1 MNSIP
6 KDSEPDQAWIE
17 NLNEW
22 AHFCRNI
29 FLNDNNNSRIDK
41 PARFIEALNGVNSI
55 IEDLRLYLNL
65 STNGTQDN
73 QQVRKFIAQIN
84 NTFNGIDNSSLKE
97 EIKKASLKLS
107 NSLWT
112 TVIDDA
118 EGTPYLWGQIR
129 CLISWADDDINKFK
143 SYSLKL
149 AEIFELT
156 DHNIF
161 YAGILS
167 IDPSF
172 GFSRGTFCE
181 FNQDRDN
188 SIKRYLRDGNNEG
201 YAPSIKA
208 ALDVWIQNYPALTAQ
223 EFFEKSIEDKLL
235 VEKRTCLRC
244 LISMPSIFDDA
255 SNKKVFK
262 NNNGHYILAQKKR
275 IYSHCYDI
283 ALLYIYYKIEGR
295 KGYKNLLFFDSVAET
310 YQHAVSFEKDDDVI
324 VVQQTENGG
333 YRISKGETSLE
344 FNNETQLLDYMEE
357 NFDIK

>member
-1 MNSIP
+1 MKS
-6 KDSEPDQAWIE
+6 
-17 NLNEW
+17 
-22 AHFCRNI
+22 
-29 FLNDNNNSRIDK
+29 
-41 PARFIEALNGVNSI
+41 
-55 IEDLRLYLNL
+55 
-65 STNGTQDN
+65 
-73 QQVRKFIAQIN
+73 
-84 NTFNGIDNSSLKE
+84 KE

-201 YAPSIKA
+201 YAPSIKV

-310 YQHAVSFEKDDDVI
+310 YQHAVSFEKDEDVI